1 MGQIKSYSL
10 RIGASLLRKYHYV
23 VAYDHRS
30 INQQINL
37 LIHRAVK
44 EFEAKHGEITE
55 EDLKY
60 LKGDGEIRY

>member
-23 VAYDHRS
+23 VAYDHHS
-30 INQQINL
+30 INQQMNL

-44 EFEAKHGEITE
+44 DFEAKHGEITE
-55 EDLKY
+55 ED
-60 LKGDGEIRY
+60 